1 MPLPKDT
8 MFFGFA
14 AKLTSE
20 QRIYVDSIFDNRI
33 TFVNAKSGTGKTTLA
48 VAAAKLIGKPLV
60 YVFSPVEEG
69 RMGFRPGTQ
78 REKEAAYITPLTDAL
93 AEIGE
98 TPEKAIFNQ
107 EDFAAM
113 KRGDHWVYPM
123 SHIFARG
130 INIKDKTVVISE
142 AQNFTRGELKKL
154 LTRCHD
160 SCSVVVEGSTI
171 QCDLPDAGKSGFA
184 PYIEHFRD
192 EPYANVCELTRNF
205 RGQLAQHAD
214 ELAW

>member
-1 MPLPKDT
+1 
-8 MFFGFA
+8 
-14 AKLTSE
+14 
-20 QRIYVDSIFDNRI
+20 
-33 TFVNAKSGTGKTTLA
+33 
-48 VAAAKLIGKPLV
+48 
-60 YVFSPVEEG
+60 
-69 RMGFRPGTQ
+69 
-78 REKEAAYITPLTDAL
+78 
-93 AEIGE
+93 
-98 TPEKAIFNQ
+98 
-107 EDFAAM
+107 M
-113 KRGDHWVYPM
+113 KRGDYWVYPM

-160 SCSVVVEGSTI
+160 SCTVVVEGSTI

-184 PYIEHFRD
+184 PYIEHFRGQ
-192 EPYANVCELTRNF
+192 PYANVCELTRNF